1 MTIENLGWLLTA
13 LSLVGVW
20 LNIKKDV
27 RCFYLW
33 TFTNGSWAAVDWY
46 AGLYAQS
53 ALFSI
58 YFVLAIWGIYAWKTN
73 RKENKQWK

>member
-1 MTIENLGWLLTA
+1 MTIETLGWLLTA

-33 TFTNGSWAAVDWY
+33 AITNSGWVLIDWQ

-53 ALFSI
+53 ALFAV
-58 YFVLAIWGIYAWKTN
+58 YFVLALWGIIEWRRQETT
-73 RKENKQWK
+73 KQT